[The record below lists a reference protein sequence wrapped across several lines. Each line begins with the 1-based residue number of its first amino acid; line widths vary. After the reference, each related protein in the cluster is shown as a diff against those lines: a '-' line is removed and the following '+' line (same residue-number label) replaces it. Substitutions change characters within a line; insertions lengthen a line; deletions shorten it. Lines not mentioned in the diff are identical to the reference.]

1 MDLKRTKS
9 KLKNLFLKFTIKK
22 KVLSNSIKTNQSNT
36 LILHKV
42 EFSQCL
48 EGLLQHLSTTLEL
61 HSQFSSEKVKTIYVF
76 DNFENKSETEKNNDD
91 KFFLSVITE
100 EFLTVTS
107 SVCYFNSGKE
117 N

>member
-76 DNFENKSETEKNNDD
+76 DNFENNYD

-107 SVCYFNSGKE
+107 SVCYFHSGKE